1 VLSHR
6 LRLHTILILA
16 LSTLLLLVQHTAWP
30 QSILSAARAGS
41 NQASNPDNVTELM
54 SYRCDV
60 AFEAPSIPLGA
71 GFVCRDS
78 RCTGDLERLICP
90 ALKSPFAFE
99 AIALLTLAS
108 ISRAFLDPIW
118 ILPSAI
124 RASHVWPASAVVSIH
139 TA

>member
-6 LRLHTILILA
+6 LRLHTMLIPA
-16 LSTLLLLVQHTAWP
+16 LSMLLLLVQHTGWP
-30 QSILSAARAGS
+30 QSILSAARASS
-41 NQASNPDNVTELM
+41 NHASKPENVTVPM
-54 SYRCDV
+54 TYRCDV
-60 AFEAPSIPLGA
+60 AFETPSIPLGP

-78 RCTGDLERLICP
+78 RCTGKLGHLICP

-99 AIALLTLAS
+99 AIALLTLAF

-118 ILPSAI
+118 ILPLAI
-124 RASHVWPASAVVSIH
+124 GASHVWPASAVVNIH

>member
-1 VLSHR
+1 VISHR

-16 LSTLLLLVQHTAWP
+16 LSMLLLLVQHTGWP
-30 QSILSAARAGS
+30 HATLSAARAGS
-41 NQASNPDNVTELM
+41 NQASKPENVTVPM

-60 AFEAPSIPLGA
+60 AFEALSIQLGP

-78 RCTGDLERLICP
+78 RCTGNLERLICP

-108 ISRAFLDPIW
+108 LSRAFLDPIRV
-118 ILPSAI
+118 LLLAVG
-124 RASHVWPASAVVSIH
+124 AS
-139 TA
+139 